1 MKRIILYIVGL
12 LDRLHILTPLR
23 VAQLKYLYKCRRLPH
38 FRHPRD
44 INEKINWMK
53 FYGDTHLWPS
63 LSDKYLVRSFV
74 SEQGFA
80 SNLIPLIGMW
90 EKVDDIDW
98 ESLPRRFVM
107 KSTGGSG
114 DAVVCTDKDLLD
126 KERTLRHFRSVMKE
140 RYGRLTGEPHYSLI
154 KPRIIAEQLLDA
166 STQPH
171 GSKSLID
178 YKIWCFD
185 GKPAFIICYSNR
197 HDMYYCEIGV
207 YDLEWRSHPEYLRY
221 TRHYQRERQPTPRPS
236 CLDEMLQMAAR
247 LSAGHPE
254 VRVDTYVVD
263 GHVYFGEFTFSSS
276 GGYMSHFTQPF
287 LDRLGELTALP
298 INEEVEVKK
307 EGLAT
312 ARGAASKG
320 RSRKVIAA
328 ASIGGHWV
336 QLLRITRP
344 MEARYDMVYLCTH
357 PKCITMVE
365 GQKFHL
371 ISDFSRTDA
380 WKLLP
385 SFFRILKI
393 LWQEKPDAIVTTGAA
408 PGLVCLAVGRL
419 MGCKTIWID
428 SLANAERLSMSGR
441 IASKI
446 ASKTFSQWEELAGEG
461 ILYAGNVLSL
471 KE

>member
-23 VAQLKYLYKCRRLPH
+23 VAQLKYLYMCRRLPH

-74 SEQGFA
+74 SEAGFA

-140 RYGRLTGEPHYSLI
+140 TYGRLTGEPHYSLI

-221 TRHYQRERQPTPRPS
+221 TSHYQRERQPTPRPS
-236 CLDEMLQMAAR
+236 C
-247 LSAGHPE
+247 
-254 VRVDTYVVD
+254 
-263 GHVYFGEFTFSSS
+263 
-276 GGYMSHFTQPF
+276 GYMSNFSQSF
-287 LDRLGELTALP
+287 LDKLGELTALP

-307 EGLAT
+307 EGMAA
-312 ARGAASKG
+312 ARDAAPNG
-320 RSRKVIAA
+320 RGRKVIAA

-344 MEARYDMVYLCTH
+344 MEERYDMVYLCTH

-371 ISDFSRTDA
+371 ISDFSRSDV

-385 SFFRILKI
+385 SFFRILRI
-393 LWQEKPDAIVTTGAA
+393 VWQEKPDAIVTTGAA
-408 PGLVCLAVGRL
+408 PGLVCVAVGRL
-419 MGCKTIWID
+419 LGCKTIWID

-446 ASKTFSQWEELAGEG
+446 ASKTFTQWEELAGNG